1 MAARPIEFFSNVEKD
16 SWIHRL
22 DPRVKVIGVVVLA
35 TLPLLFSHP
44 AYLAGWMLFFFFL
57 WFSAHIDLKP
67 IAPLFYGGLIMVFVY
82 IMYGT
87 FLAYP
92 ADVLALAKVKIHI
105 GPFLATDIGFLNG
118 LILGFRLLILLMPV
132 VLVIATTEPSQ
143 LAKAFMKMGV
153 PVTISFILLATL
165 RFLPLVFEVAA
176 RVMEAQRVRG
186 LEYKNWKAR
195 IKNMQYLILPLFIN
209 TLRQSRTLGLAVE
222 SKGFGA
228 RQWKEFYRDFEMK
241 NTDWVALAGLAV
253 VAAGAIYVH
262 FVLHLGWT
270 AIYRP

>member
-1 MAARPIEFFSNVEKD
+1 MASPIEFFSNVEKD
-16 SWIHRL
+16 TWVHRI
-22 DPRVKVIGVVVLA
+22 DPRVKIAGVLALA

-44 AYLAGWMLFFFFL
+44 AYLAGWFVLFLVL
-57 WFSAHIDLKP
+57 WSLAKLDIRPLL
-67 IAPLFYGGLIMVFVY
+67 ALFYGGLVMVFVY

-92 ADVLALAKVKIHI
+92 ADVLALAKVKIDI
-105 GPFLATDIGFLNG
+105 GPFVATDIGFING
-118 LILGFRLLILLMPV
+118 LILGGRLLVLLMPV
-132 VLVIATTEPSQ
+132 VLVIATTEPSM
-143 LAKAFMKMGV
+143 LAKGFMKMGM

-165 RFLPLVFEVAA
+165 RFLPLVFEVAS

-186 LEYKNWKAR
+186 LVYKSFRDR
-195 IKNMQYLILPLFIN
+195 INNFKFLLVPLFIN

-228 RQWKEFYRDFEMK
+228 RHWNEYYRDFSMK
-241 NTDWVALAGLAV
+241 QTDWVALIVLLV
-253 VAAGAIYVH
+253 FVALVIYVR
-262 FVLHLGWT
+262 FGLNLGWT

>member
-1 MAARPIEFFSNVEKD
+1 MASPIEFFSNVEKD
-16 SWIHRL
+16 SWVHRL
-22 DPRVKVIGVVVLA
+22 DPRVKICAVIALA
-35 TLPLLFSHP
+35 SLPLLFSHP
-44 AYLAGWMLFFFFL
+44 AYLAAWFVFFL
-57 WFSAHIDLKP
+57 ILWRSAKIDVRPL
-67 IAPLFYGGLIMVFVY
+67 IALFYGGLVMVFVY

-92 ADVLALAKVKIHI
+92 ADVLALAKVTLKI
-105 GPFLATDIGFLNG
+105 GPFLATDIGFYNG
-118 LILGFRLLILLMPV
+118 LILGGRLLILLMPV

-143 LAKAFMKMGV
+143 LAKGFLKMGM

-165 RFLPLVFEVAA
+165 RFLPLVFEVAS

-186 LEYKNWKAR
+186 LTYKTFRDR
-195 IKNMQYLILPLFIN
+195 INNFKYLLVPLFIN

-228 RQWKEFYRDFEMK
+228 RNWKEFYRDFTMK
-241 NTDWVALAGLAV
+241 QFDWTILAALVVFIVVVVYLRFGLN
-253 VAAGAIYVH
+253 
-262 FVLHLGWT
+262 LGWT

>member
-1 MAARPIEFFSNVEKD
+1 MASPIEFFSNVEKD
-16 SWIHRL
+16 SWVHRL
-22 DPRVKVIGVVVLA
+22 DPRVKICAVISLA
-35 TLPLLFSHP
+35 SLPLLFSHP
-44 AYLAGWMLFFFFL
+44 GYLAAWFIFFL
-57 WFSAHIDLKP
+57 ILWRSAKIDIRPL
-67 IAPLFYGGLIMVFVY
+67 IALFYGGLVMVFVY

-92 ADVLALAKVKIHI
+92 ADVLALAKVTVKL
-105 GPFLATDIGFLNG
+105 GPFLATDIGFYNG
-118 LILGFRLLILLMPV
+118 LILGSRLLILLMPV

-143 LAKAFMKMGV
+143 LAKAFLKMGM

-165 RFLPLVFEVAA
+165 RFLPLVFEVAS

-186 LEYKNWKAR
+186 LTYKTFRDR
-195 IKNMQYLILPLFIN
+195 INNFKYLLVPLFIN

-228 RQWKEFYRDFEMK
+228 RNWKEFYRDFTMK
-241 NTDWVALAGLAV
+241 QLDWLILAALVVFIILVVYLRFGLD
-253 VAAGAIYVH
+253 
-262 FVLHLGWT
+262 LGWT

>member
-16 SWIHRL
+16 SWVHRL
-22 DPRVKVIGVVVLA
+22 DPRVKVIGVIILA

-44 AYLAGWMLFFFFL
+44 AYLAGWMVFFFAL
-57 WFSAHIDLKP
+57 WYSARIDLKP
-67 IAPLFYGGLIMVFVY
+67 ILPLFYGGLVMVFVY
-82 IMYGT
+82 VMYGT

-92 ADVLALAKVKIHI
+92 ADVLALANYTVKI
-105 GPFLATDIGFLNG
+105 GPFLATDIGFYNG

-132 VLVIATTEPSQ
+132 VLVIATTEPSM

-153 PVTISFILLATL
+153 PVAISFILLATL
-165 RFLPLVFEVAA
+165 RFLPLVFEVVA

-186 LEYKNWKAR
+186 LEYKTWRAK
-195 IKNMQYLILPLFIN
+195 IKNLQYLIVPLFIN

-228 RQWKEFYRDFEMK
+228 RSWKEFYRDFEMK
-241 NTDWVALAGLAV
+241 PTDWVALAGIAV
-253 VAAGAIYVH
+253 ILIGSLYMH
-262 FVLHLGWT
+262 FALNLGWT

>member
-1 MAARPIEFFSNVEKD
+1 MASPIEFFSNVEKD
-16 SWIHRL
+16 SWIHRM
-22 DPRVKVIGVVVLA
+22 DPRVKIIGVIVLA
-35 TLPLLFSHP
+35 SLPLLFSDP
-44 AYLAGWMLFFFFL
+44 LYLAGWLLLFIIL
-57 WFSAHIDLKP
+57 WAIGKIDVRP
-67 IAPLFYGGLIMVFVY
+67 ILPLFYGGLVMVFVY

-92 ADVLALAKVKIHI
+92 ASVMALAKFKFTL
-105 GPFLATDIGFLNG
+105 GPFTGTDIGFFNG

-143 LAKAFMKMGV
+143 LAKGFMKMGM
-153 PVTISFILLATL
+153 PITISFILLATL

-186 LEYKNWKAR
+186 LNYKTFKDRVNNFK
-195 IKNMQYLILPLFIN
+195 YLLVPLFIN

-228 RQWKEFYRDFEMK
+228 RKWKEFYRDFYMK
-241 NTDWVALAGLAV
+241 TSDWMVLAFLCIFV
-253 VAAGAIYVH
+253 VIILYITYG
-262 FVLHLGWT
+262 LHLGWL